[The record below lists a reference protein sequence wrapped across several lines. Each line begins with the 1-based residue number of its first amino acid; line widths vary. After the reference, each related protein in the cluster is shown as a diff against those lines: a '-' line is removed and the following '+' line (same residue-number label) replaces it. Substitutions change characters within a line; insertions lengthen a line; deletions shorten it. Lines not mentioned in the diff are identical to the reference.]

1 MPGPTVSLCAA
12 SSIYGRFL
20 TWISCR
26 TARKTALRPGVTAV
40 KASVRAVDRFRNPLT
55 APRRRGQLCNPDH
68 PIAPLWDDQTSDCY
82 KYGAAGNRNRET
94 GALGGAGTNGEYW
107 GSSSNAAGNINASS
121 VYFIAS
127 TVNPFG
133 NPNRANGYSV
143 RCVQHLYELIHAVEP
158 ARFTRR

>member
-1 MPGPTVSLCAA
+1 
-12 SSIYGRFL
+12 
-20 TWISCR
+20 
-26 TARKTALRPGVTAV
+26 
-40 KASVRAVDRFRNPLT
+40 
-55 APRRRGQLCNPDH
+55 
-68 PIAPLWDDQTSDCY
+68 
-82 KYGAAGNRNRET
+82 
-94 GALGGAGTNGEYW
+94 LGGAGTNGEYW

-133 NPNRANGYSV
+133 NPNRANGFAV

>member
-1 MPGPTVSLCAA
+1 MAE
-12 SSIYGRFL
+12 
-20 TWISCR
+20 
-26 TARKTALRPGVTAV
+26 VTA
-40 KASVRAVDRFRNPLT
+40 SVSAVADSAIRWPGREAPTSCSSQIVPGRPRKELLGTINP
-55 APRRRGQLCNPDH
+55 A
-68 PIAPLWDDQTSDCY
+68 IAGKP
-82 KYGAAGNRNRET
+82 GAAGNRNRET

>member
-12 SSIYGRFL
+12 SSICGRFV
-20 TWISCR
+20 TWIYSR
-26 TARKTALRPGVTAV
+26 TARETARRPGVTAV
-40 KASVRAVDRFRNPLT
+40 KGSVRA
-55 APRRRGQLCNPDH
+55 G
-68 PIAPLWDDQTSDCY
+68 DDQTSECY
-82 KYGAAGNRNRET
+82 KDGAAGNRNRET